1 MAKYALTL
9 GLLITGLHSY
19 SQGCNELFISEYL
32 EGWSN
37 NKAIE
42 LYNPT
47 NSAIDLSG
55 YKLERYSNG
64 SASAADNQKLTL
76 EGTIEAQSTFVI
88 VLDKRDPDGT
98 GQEAPVWEELQLV
111 ADWFACPVYDVNNA
125 LYFNGNDAMV
135 LRKIAGNVVIDV
147 FGKIGEDPGDPN
159 DGGGWNNVA
168 PEYSWALNGEI
179 AWSANHTLI
188 RKYDVVD
195 GDTSPVDAFNVAAEY
210 DSIPANT
217 FTNLGIHS
225 SACNPNNISENFN
238 LEMSVYPNPSLD
250 GKVTVNSPFVL
261 SKLEILALDGKLM
274 FSQLQSGF
282 KVEIDIAQI
291 PTGIYLIQGY
301 SSSGIMLQKK
311 LVIR

>member
-1 MAKYALTL
+1 MIKYILSL

-19 SQGCNELFISEYL
+19 SQGCNELFISEYV

-47 NSAIDLSG
+47 NAAIDLSA

-64 SASAADNQKLTL
+64 SASAAENQKLTL
-76 EGTIEAQSTFVI
+76 EGMIEPQSTFVI

-98 GQEAPVWEELQLV
+98 GQEAPVWEELQAA
-111 ADWFACPVYDVNNA
+111 ADWFACPVYDTNNA
-125 LYFNGNDAMV
+125 MYFNGNDAMV

-168 PEYSWALNGEI
+168 PEYSWALNGAV
-179 AWSANHTLI
+179 AWSANHTLV
-188 RKYDVVD
+188 RKSSVVTGDVNPVD
-195 GDTSPVDAFNVAAEY
+195 GFNVSTEY
-210 DSIPANT
+210 DSLLVNT
-217 FTNLGIHS
+217 FTNLGIHAS
-225 SACNPNNISENFN
+225 VCNPDFVAENTSLEIN
-238 LEMSVYPNPSLD
+238 LFPNPSTS
-250 GKVTVNSPFVL
+250 GKFSVTSPLKL
-261 SKLEILALDGKLM
+261 SKIEVISLEGKIMLREDLAD
-274 FSQLQSGF
+274 F
-282 KVEIDIAQI
+282 KAELSTAQI
-291 PTGIYLIQGY
+291 PAGVYIVHCYSADGILFQE
-301 SSSGIMLQKK
+301 K